1 MPAVDVKLGGP
12 RTSVLGFLVIG
23 SVFVVFWKWD
33 SFSWHARGMILA
45 AYGVV
50 CLVAGLI
57 PALRTRGLLESG
69 AQAQGTVVDVKKGT
83 NSGQYSS
90 GQYGGS
96 TYNPVVRFTAADGRT
111 VEFTSAVGYSRSPD
125 IGGAVPVR
133 YRRGDPEQA
142 EIDRATMWMIPA
154 AFGLAGGLGLL
165 MAAVIVYS
173 SQVSK
178 AAPTAAAPVTSPPSP
193 AATSTT
199 THSAASTTP
208 GSSPVNGTPGTGR
221 LGAKVVPAP
230 SGFILS
236 QSSDVHNGPMSR
248 ADFNKYWGDPA
259 SLHFARGYDVIYGS
273 NDASEGIEVTL
284 FQFATPAD
292 AAAFKAD
299 SMLGLQVKPKADP
312 VIPGADDYNYDST
325 SPDQGTYT
333 HGVIATK
340 GNRAFVIESINVSA
354 APVPL
359 VETMARQQYA
369 AL

>member
-1 MPAVDVKLGGP
+1 
-12 RTSVLGFLVIG
+12 VIASG
-23 SVFVVFWKWD
+23 FVVIWKWD
-33 SFSWHARGMILA
+33 SLSWHARGMILA

-50 CLVAGLI
+50 CLGAGLI

-69 AQAQGTVVDVKKGT
+69 AQAQGTVVDVEK
-83 NSGQYSS
+83 
-90 GQYGGS
+90 GGS
-96 TYNPVVRFTAADGRT
+96 AGSGTTYNPVVRFTAADGRT

-133 YRRGDPEQA
+133 YRPGDPEQA

-154 AFGLAGGLGLL
+154 AFGLVGGLGLL
-165 MAAVIVYS
+165 VTAVIVYS

-199 THSAASTTP
+199 TPSAASTTP

-230 SGFILS
+230 SGFTLS
-236 QSSDVHNGPMSR
+236 QSSDVHNGPISR
-248 ADFNKYWGDPA
+248 ADFDQYWGDPA
-259 SLHFARGYDVIYGS
+259 SLHFAGGYDVTYDS
-273 NDASEGIEVTL
+273 SDASDSIEVIL
-284 FQFATPAD
+284 FRFATPAD
-292 AAAFKAD
+292 VAAFKAD
-299 SMLGLQVKPKADP
+299 WVPGIPVKSKADP
-312 VIPGADDYNYDST
+312 VIPGADDYDST
-325 SPDQGTYT
+325 SPDQGIYT

-340 GNRAFVIESINVSA
+340 GNRAFVIEDTNFSA